1 MSEKNLTEEQKKKKS
16 LFSDPDLCHTAPHQ
30 RDWAQHEVKAEGV
43 KTMKE
48 AGQVSEV
55 KLSTGKGQEKYLP

>member
-1 MSEKNLTEEQKKKKS
+1 MSEKNLKEEQKKIS

-30 RDWAQHEVKAEGV
+30 RDWAQHEVKAKGV

-48 AGQVSEV
+48 AGEVSEV
-55 KLSTGKGQEKYLP
+55 KLSTGKGQEKDLP